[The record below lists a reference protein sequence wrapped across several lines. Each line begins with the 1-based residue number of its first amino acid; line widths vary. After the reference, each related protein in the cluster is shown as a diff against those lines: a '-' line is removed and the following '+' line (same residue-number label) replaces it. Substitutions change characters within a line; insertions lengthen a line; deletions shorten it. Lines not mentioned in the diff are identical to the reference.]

1 MVVVIFIHTPISSA
15 TVSVI
20 AHLHTQRATSTIA
33 LTCVRRG
40 QPYSRT
46 NARLAAM
53 ESFCMKRKK
62 RTAFRFTPLLSLFLK
77 KALYLHATCHPPNY
91 INASSKVE
99 DYLPI
104 DHGSAK
110 SLATRRGTSAGSER
124 SICRQ

>member
-1 MVVVIFIHTPISSA
+1 MVVVIFSHTPISSA

-20 AHLHTQRATSTIA
+20 APLHTQRAPSTIA
-33 LTCVRRG
+33 LTRDMRG

-46 NARLAAM
+46 NARLDAM
-53 ESFCMKRKK
+53 ESFCIKRKK
-62 RTAFRFTPLLSLFLK
+62 RTRFPFYPSFVFFLK

-91 INASSKVE
+91 INASSKVK